1 MEQENINFKIYL
13 SENILFV
20 KSKETTSG
28 QAFKDKKGYVS
39 QIQNMVS
46 DVLNEENAKMLGEN
60 VGYQKYTIS
69 TIEIIKNQET
79 LFSYDFGITYI

>member
-1 MEQENINFKIYL
+1 
-13 SENILFV
+13 
-20 KSKETTSG
+20 
-28 QAFKDKKGYVS
+28 
-39 QIQNMVS
+39 MVS